1 MVPVALGLGS
11 NKGFEGRPPV
21 QLLGGAVFELKKILA
36 GLEWSSVYKTRAM
49 YYEDQDDFYNMAV
62 LGFVDDNGRGGERGA
77 FSLLD
82 AIHKIEARFGRDRS
96 KEIRNGPRS
105 LDVDI
110 ELYGSEKIRAE
121 TLIVPHERLKERAFV
136 LVPLVEIL
144 AKDADNIK
152 WKGLGPENIL
162 GLKGALS
169 TLSGREVSGDG
180 NCGVEKFMDAAS
192 FSSYVKEEQYGTGNV
207 GRDKGSDKKPRQE
220 IFGRPV

>member
-1 MVPVALGLGS
+1 MIPVALGLGS
-11 NKGFEGRPPV
+11 NKGFEGRSPV
-21 QLLGGAVFELKKILA
+21 QLLGGAVFGLGKLLDGLA
-36 GLEWSSVYKTRAM
+36 CSAVYKTRAM

-62 LGFVDDNGRGGERGA
+62 LGYVDDGA
-77 FSLLD
+77 SAFELLD

-152 WKGLGPENIL
+152 WKGF
-162 GLKGALS
+162 GLETISELKRVCP
-169 TLSGREVSGDG
+169 TLSGQGIALDL
-180 NCGVEKFMDAAS
+180 DAEA
-192 FSSYVKEEQYGTGNV
+192 FSSYIKEEHYGTGNV